1 MADMNKSVLMELYQI
16 VINENQPE
24 QFVIIQEKDGPR
36 KLPIMI
42 GIFEANAI
50 NMAVLGH
57 PPLRPL
63 THDLL
68 VDCIQSLNAKL
79 EKIVI
84 DRLVK
89 QTFHAKLHLNKGND
103 QTILVDARPSDAIAI
118 AMRVGCDI
126 EVAEKVLQSSGMQLP

>member
-1 MADMNKSVLMELYQI
+1 METADEYVSMSLYQI

-24 QFVIIQEKDGPR
+24 QFIIIQEEQGPR

-50 NMAVLGH
+50 NMKVKGIL
-57 PPLRPL
+57 PPRPF

-68 VDCIQSLNAKL
+68 AQTIESLGAKL

-84 DRLVK
+84 DK
-89 QTFHAKLHLNKGND
+89 IMDQTFHAKLHLIDRNGERVLLD
-103 QTILVDARPSDAIAI
+103 SRPSDAIALAVRTECRMEAAESVLKTSAI
-118 AMRVGCDI
+118 DI
-126 EVAEKVLQSSGMQLP
+126 P